1 MKRHPALVPLSRQHH
16 DGLALGVFIERDLRD
31 DPDGAAAR
39 RLRQQALDA
48 FELELR
54 GHFAVEE
61 EILFPAVRDA
71 LPEPAV
77 LDELLADHAHLR
89 EAFAALEGLDD
100 GKLAGALLD
109 LRERLTRHIRT
120 EEGVLFE
127 AIQACLP
134 EEELAAL
141 GQRIEERLPAVCAGR
156 GTWERPPG

>member
-16 DGLALGVFIERDLRD
+16 DGLALGVFIERELRD

-77 LDELLADHAHLR
+77 LDELLADHAQLR
-89 EAFAALEGLDD
+89 EAFAALEGL
-100 GKLAGALLD
+100 GAAKLAEALLD

-120 EEGVLFE
+120 EERVLFE

-141 GQRIEERLPAVCAGR
+141 GQRIEERLPSVCAGR
-156 GTWERPPG
+156 GTWERPSA

>member
-16 DGLALGVFIERDLRD
+16 DGLALGVFIERELRD
-31 DPDGAAAR
+31 DPDGSAAR

-48 FELELR
+48 FDLELR

-61 EILFPAVRDA
+61 EILFPAVRA
-71 LPEPAV
+71 VLPEPAV
-77 LDELLADHAHLR
+77 VDELLADHVRLR
-89 EAFAALEGLDD
+89 KDFAALEGLD
-100 GKLAGALLD
+100 GEQLAEALLG

-120 EEGVLFE
+120 EERVLFE

-134 EEELAAL
+134 AEELAAL

-156 GTWERPPG
+156 GAWERPPG